1 VWISLDTNIARRKT
15 WRSKHPDEATR
26 KGENDIVARL
36 KFSDGW
42 IQHWLYRFHLTRHR
56 VTTKDKAKRPT
67 EADLEAF
74 FSDLRKTM
82 QEWGLTDADLWNM
95 DETGIWWNAGMRFIL
110 HDRDAGRAVAPAS
123 ECDKKRYTGSLGAS
137 GVGLRLPL
145 AAIVKVN
152 AKVKHDMSASTTIKK
167 IALQLGWR
175 CELFECVIGG
185 VTHKRWYAVDDETGA
200 YVTSQTKA
208 WMDTAGM
215 LLYAKM
221 IGPHIVAAR
230 REGVTRSVLVMDH
243 HPSHDHPLVK
253 AAFEAQGIILKGLPP
268 NATDFLQVRCRCVC
282 ARLQSR

>member
-1 VWISLDTNIARRKT
+1 MQICGTWMRLVFGGMLACGSFFTIAT
-15 WRSKHPDEATR
+15 P
-26 KGENDIVARL
+26 
-36 KFSDGW
+36 
-42 IQHWLYRFHLTRHR
+42 
-56 VTTKDKAKRPT
+56 
-67 EADLEAF
+67 
-74 FSDLRKTM
+74 
-82 QEWGLTDADLWNM
+82 
-95 DETGIWWNAGMRFIL
+95 
-110 HDRDAGRAVAPAS
+110 GRAVAPAS

-243 HPSHDHPLVK
+243 HPSHDHPLVR
-253 AAFEAQGIILKGLPP
+253 P
-268 NATDFLQVRCRCVC
+268 R
-282 ARLQSR
+282 SRHRASF